1 VPQSEKQQENNM
13 KPFSLEE
20 ALAGSPVCTRDGRT
34 VTQLVKFDAV
44 SSCDTPYIRADIVDG
59 LVEALEKIAALED
72 TEEDEWDGVERVIPL
87 MASTAKTAL
96 IVIFGG
102 LAFSDYNKTQIELAK
117 IEMLKRL
124 RDERDALLK
133 DVSALVDDD
142 FGANGWSNEM
152 DSAAMRLRQLV
163 GKMRAD
169 YDE

>member
-1 VPQSEKQQENNM
+1 MSNRI
-13 KPFSLEE
+13 L
-20 ALAGSPVCTRDGRT
+20 TRDEWLAYCKE
-34 VTQLVKFDAV
+34 VADKFNADLTPKKVWISDMGGWFATE

-152 DSAAMRLRQLV
+152 DSAAMRLRKLV